1 MGLLLHYP
9 LTEDGVNKGIASG
22 ATLNPNFEASGI
34 VGNNCLL
41 TTSTGTYDSTLPI
54 SKWNI
59 LTTDISMSCWV
70 KFNKAEIAAVVEGLS
85 YDSASSKT
93 AATGVVI
100 GSGSYGGM
108 AIHWKTNNI
117 LSSGTLSNIYLFGY
131 IRAVNSSGGS
141 AAAST
146 GDVSISFDTWYH
158 VSLIYNRSSNL
169 FKIYVSALSGST
181 QTKQVSGTRDTAVSL
196 TNLTT
201 RYFRINAS
209 EVYGG
214 NGPRSRI
221 PFRINDVRLYDHAL
235 SNKEVYDLSKG
246 LLLHYD
252 FEIGNNLACIKG
264 QTYAVE
270 DTTHVLWEGVPVLK
284 LSQSGNTDTV
294 YRGFSQTLY
303 GLKAGDVVTLSA
315 WIYTENKAGFDSGS
329 EFRIYQT
336 HTDGS
341 ANNWAGISWLSS
353 QVDGKWC
360 FHKKTYTMDS
370 TLSQAVLNFNVVK
383 NGTYW
388 VTGIKVEYGDIA
400 TPYSPTLQAPGSTN
414 IGYAK
419 GSSADTVGYLDPIMD
434 VSGNNIE
441 TTSNQIKIEGTNSI
455 GYRAASFNG
464 VYSFIKMNNFKKQLP
479 NEPYTI
485 AFWVYPKDD
494 KTRDVY
500 FGNHNNSTQTFNIER
515 TAANYLRV
523 YYNADTAIGSIS
535 AFTIPGSEWTH
546 VAITFNGT
554 TFYAYKNGAQVYSKA
569 LSTTLNCTN
578 TTYKIGSDYRTAE
591 GSVESNGTRLNGLMS
606 DFRVYATALSS
617 TDIKSLY
624 ESRKTIDRFGSIKA
638 PVIYEDDSLTTSQV
652 LSNGVQKTPYISEI
666 VELDDGSKWIQIMHH
681 DTKKATNLFS
691 SGDAALTKSVFKN
704 SDCWCDFP
712 LINEIGL
719 YDSKYEFFLVQEKYN
734 GKFTRYRW
742 SQTVNPITATFD
754 NTKYN
759 SSGIT
764 QIENMPSTYGGM
776 YKSATGKTFFNMNNN
791 TSGNWY
797 GAIGCYASWSQTIS
811 GTSYAGIPGFADSD
825 SAVAVGVVDLW
836 MRINPANARYRELR
850 GGVILTNQIYEE

>member
-181 QTKQVSGTRDTAVSL
+181 QTKQASGIRNTAVSL

-214 NGPRSRI
+214 NGPSSRI

-246 LLLHYD
+246 LMVHFKMNSD
-252 FEIGNNLACIKG
+252 SIGVTTNIDQCKSAMINKSLSNFANGNGCATATFGNYYGYECFQIKMYKESI
-264 QTYAVE
+264 TAW
-270 DTTHVLWEGVPVLK
+270 TGV
-284 LSQSGNTDTV
+284 
-294 YRGFSQTLY
+294 Y
-303 GLKAGDVVTLSA
+303 
-315 WIYTENKAGFDSGS
+315 
-329 EFRIYQT
+329 
-336 HTDGS
+336 
-341 ANNWAGISWLSS
+341 
-353 QVDGKWC
+353 
-360 FHKKTYTMDS
+360 
-370 TLSQAVLNFNVVK
+370 LNFNPLSYGASVGDTVIRSCWMYVPSGQTTPGHFIESIEGNSTGKTYKQYDLTKCNTWQRIWLKGTIADTEK
-383 NGTYW
+383 NNYLHYFMAMSSGSVDFTFYIRDFQAEINSSITQYTSGTR
-388 VTGIKVEYGDIA
+388 TEGDISVGLHNIEA
-400 TPYSPTLQAPGSTN
+400 TPYGSITIN
-414 IGYAK
+414 NDSIIGQN
-419 GSSADTVGYLDPIMD
+419 S
-434 VSGNNIE
+434 VSFEG
-441 TTSNQIKIEGTNSI
+441 TTSFLELP
-455 GYRAASFNG
+455 
-464 VYSFIKMNNFKKQLP
+464 NFKPKLP

-485 AFWVYPKDD
+485 AFWVYSRED

-500 FGNHNNSTQTFNIER
+500 FGNHANSSQTFNIER
-515 TAANYLRV
+515 TASNYLRI
-523 YYNADTAIGSIS
+523 YYNSDTPIGVIS
-535 AFTIPGSEWTH
+535 TIEIPGSEWVH
-546 VAITFNGT
+546 IAIAFDGT
-554 TFYAYKNGAQVYSKA
+554 TFYAYKNGGEKKYSKA

-578 TTYKIGSDYRTAE
+578 TTYRIGSDYRSAQTTSEA
-591 GSVESNGTRLNGLMS
+591 TRFNGLMT
-606 DFRVYATALSS
+606 DFRIYATCLSEN
-617 TDIKSLY
+617 DIKSIY
-624 ESRKTIDRFGSIKA
+624 STRKTIDRFGSIC
-638 PVIYEDDSLTTSQV
+638 VTEVEEDETIASSQV

-666 VELDDGSKWIQIMHH
+666 IELDDGSKWIQIMHH
-681 DTKKATNLFS
+681 DNKNATNLFS
-691 SGDAALTKSVFKN
+691 SSDEVLNKSVFKN

-797 GAIGCYASWSQTIS
+797 GAIGCYTAWSQTIS

-825 SAVAVGVVDLW
+825 SAIAVGVVDLW
-836 MRINPANARYRELR
+836 MRIDPANARYRELR
-850 GGVILTNQIYEE
+850 GGVILTNKIYEE